1 MNSNGDLE
9 YLVLYMLLVAGSCL
23 FFGLLYL
30 AMYAIVMIFE
40 EIPRLIN
47 KIWKEIRNE
56 RDTRRKDHE

>member
-1 MNSNGDLE
+1 
-9 YLVLYMLLVAGSCL
+9 MLFVIACCL
-23 FFGLLYL
+23 FFGLLYV

-56 RDTRRKDHE
+56 RDTRRKDHD